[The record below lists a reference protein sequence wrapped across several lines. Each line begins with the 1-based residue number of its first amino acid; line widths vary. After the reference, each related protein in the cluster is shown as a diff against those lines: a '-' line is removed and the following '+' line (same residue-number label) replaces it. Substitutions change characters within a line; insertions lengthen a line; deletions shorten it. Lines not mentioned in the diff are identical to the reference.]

1 MRRSFTGISAASN
14 SSGNGEHIHQQRH
27 FLTRVVNKAVQTLS
41 TTLSR
46 SLLEREKHMVT
57 EPRRP
62 LEVRKS
68 TEADLNTRLKDQR
81 KRRQILV
88 PEELRVF
95 KAGQMLELRWP
106 IHINDDLNVMRAA
119 HHKLLCS
126 QLTAAHSQ
134 LVASSAAEAEEEG
147 HEPTPVPDL
156 VLPPAPEVLTSSSVV
171 RTRVLAEMMRAQS
184 PSTDVVGANHLVY
197 GKRGLTIT
205 DAVPMG
211 QYGVRLVFSDEH
223 SGGIFP
229 YDFLFELG
237 GGLSSGEKFRI
248 MRHYV
253 KTLRDKRKSRDPPVA
268 QIRRAQGRKVV

>member
-1 MRRSFTGISAASN
+1 
-14 SSGNGEHIHQQRH
+14 
-27 FLTRVVNKAVQTLS
+27 
-41 TTLSR
+41 
-46 SLLEREKHMVT
+46 MVT

-68 TEADLNTRLKDQR
+68 TEENLNTRLKDQR

-88 PEELRVF
+88 PEELRVHR
-95 KAGQMLELRWP
+95 AGQMLELRWP
-106 IHINDDLNVMRAA
+106 IHINDELNVMRAA
-119 HHKLLCS
+119 HYEILCTQLRAEYNEKIAAS
-126 QLTAAHSQ
+126 QVES
-134 LVASSAAEAEEEG
+134 EEDG
-147 HEPTPVPDL
+147 HEPTPIPDL
-156 VLPPAPEVLTSSSVV
+156 VLPPPPEVLTSSSIV
-171 RTRVLAEMMRAQS
+171 RTRVSAEMMRAQS

-205 DAVPMG
+205 DVVPMG

-237 GGLSSGEKFRI
+237 GGLSAGEKFRV

-253 KTLRDKRKSRDPPVA
+253 KTLRDRRKSRDAPAA
-268 QIRRAQGRKVV
+268 QIRRAQGRNVL